1 MVFSDLVEVEL
12 KFGNSRWD
20 KCSRETIH
28 ASKSHEAVHTTPNPS
43 SLGFAACY
51 QRDARTQE
59 GKKDALHECAR
70 HQNDTPMKSPAYGN
84 GVKGYTIFT
93 IRMLA
98 ARMMK
103 FISRPMRM
111 KSLKR

>member
-1 MVFSDLVEVEL
+1 MRRFRPPL
-12 KFGNSRWD
+12 
-20 KCSRETIH
+20 
-28 ASKSHEAVHTTPNPS
+28 TPPRS
-43 SLGFAACY
+43 ALPLATKG
-51 QRDARTQE
+51 TQE
-59 GKKDALHECAR
+59 LRRGKKDALHECAR